1 MQTKILPIIR
11 QPEIEDENYPVHV
24 SVVVPVVEQFDDLE
38 TLYEDF
44 ARQISCVTQ
53 SFEFLFIVSP
63 LRIAALPALRLL
75 AERDPRVRLFRFN
88 SHLGEAAA
96 LAAGF
101 SKARGKYLFT
111 LAPHFQVQP
120 ETFLKV
126 YEALM
131 QDSDLVVTHRDSRN
145 ASSIGRLQTLIF
157 HRIASRMS
165 GVSLHDVSCGFRG
178 MRREVSQ
185 TITLYGDLH
194 RFLPALANKHGFRV
208 AEIRVPRHPQDCRA
222 RAHGPSEYAARAL
235 DILTLFFIMK
245 FVKKPLR
252 FFGALGGVTALAGLA
267 ICVYLT
273 VLRVFYGSALSDR
286 PLLILGALLLLGGMQ
301 TIAIGLIGEII
312 VFTHA
317 RESKDY
323 EIQSIMG

>member
-1 MQTKILPIIR
+1 MQTTILPIIK

-24 SVVVPVVEQFDDLE
+24 SVVVPVVGQLDDLE

-53 SFEFLFIVSP
+53 SFEFLFVVSP
-63 LRIAALPALRLL
+63 SKLAALAALRLL

-96 LAAGF
+96 IAAGF
-101 SKARGKYLFT
+101 SKARGEYLFT

-126 YEALM
+126 YEALK
-131 QDSDLVVTHRDSRN
+131 QDSDLVVTHRDARNTSSFDRFQSR
-145 ASSIGRLQTLIF
+145 IF
-157 HRIASRMS
+157 HRIASRMA

-185 TITLYGDLH
+185 AITIYGDLH
-194 RFLPALANKHGFRV
+194 RFLPALATKHGFRV
-208 AEIRVPRHPQDCRA
+208 AEIRAPRHPLDSRA
-222 RAHGPSEYAARAL
+222 RAHGVCEYAARAL

-252 FFGALGGVTALAGLA
+252 FFGAIGGVTALAGLA
-267 ICVYLT
+267 ICGYLT
-273 VLRVFYGSALSDR
+273 FLRLFYSSALSDR
-286 PLLILGALLLLGGMQ
+286 PLLMLGALLLLGGMQ

>member
-1 MQTKILPIIR
+1 MQTKILPILK
-11 QPEIEDENYPVHV
+11 QPAVEDDNYPVHV
-24 SVVVPVVEQFDDLE
+24 SVIVPVVGQFDDLE

-63 LRIAALPALRLL
+63 LKIAALAALRLL

-101 SKARGKYLFT
+101 SKARGEFLFT
-111 LAPHFQVQP
+111 LAPRFQVQP
-120 ETFLKV
+120 ESFLKV
-126 YEALM
+126 YEALK
-131 QDSDLVVTHRDSRN
+131 QDTDLVVTQRESRN
-145 ASSIGRLQTLIF
+145 ASSLGRLQTLIF

-165 GVSLHDVSCGFRG
+165 GVRLHDVSCGFRG

-185 TITLYGDLH
+185 TITIYGDLH
-194 RFLPALANKHGFRV
+194 RFLPALANKQGFRV
-208 AEIRVPRHPQDCRA
+208 AEIKVPRHPLNGLATAQ
-222 RAHGPSEYAARAL
+222 GVGEYFARAL

-252 FFGALGGVTALAGLA
+252 FFGAIGGVTALAGLA

-273 VLRVFYGSALSDR
+273 VLRLFYNSALSDR
-286 PLLILGALLLLGGMQ
+286 PLLLLGALLLLGGMQ